1 MTDLTKDLQTSVVVH
16 DDFDHHAFRESLSLF
31 PKLRNVLETAARSL
45 PTAAKLIEDIFYSLY
60 KPTVNLEEP
69 SELPPSASI
78 NRSIIEQMKSTTQWD
93 QVRGAGTVGDLF
105 YSAVAAAT
113 IARGVLSAVD
123 QATRKRLRELHEAER
138 AANILYQ
145 DAESYDEAANA
156 KPDRSSEFALQAQE
170 ARQQAQEEEE
180 RVEQVAEELDEQNE
194 QIEDATR
201 QAAREACSSAEDE
214 VEEMEAAIK
223 SYSNG
228 YGDTGP
234 GTGTAPLAM
243 TLKEKISLAQ
253 KVGQTNILQ
262 QVAELCGR
270 MTRIAMEV
278 QKSKIKHPPTHLVG
292 VEVGDNLTRVLPAE
306 LANLST
312 PQLHPAF
319 YAKYADKQLMQRR
332 MVGYQ
337 KQGRGPIIVILD
349 SSGSMRSGLGK
360 TSKEA
365 WSKAVALALLA
376 IARKQK
382 RDFAIIHFSDSYS
395 YTRGDK
401 DQKQIKSFVFPKGE
415 ATSTE
420 LVATTEFYFGGGTE
434 FEPWMNEALK
444 QVEDSRF
451 TRADVICV
459 SDGEVHIGAELEAS
473 WNRRR
478 KAKGMRCWSVYLNDN
493 PRWSETLGRISDGLV
508 TIDNMTAESQAL
520 QMMFSI

>member
-1 MTDLTKDLQTSVVVH
+1 MSDLTKDLQTSVVVH
-16 DDFDHHAFRESLSLF
+16 DDFDRHAFRESLSLF
-31 PKLRNVLETAARSL
+31 PKLRDVLETAARSL

-60 KPTVNLEEP
+60 KPAVNLEEL
-69 SELPPSASI
+69 SELPPSATI

-123 QATRKRLRELHEAER
+123 QATRKRLRELHDAEK
-138 AANILYQ
+138 AANALYQ
-145 DAESYDEAANA
+145 DAESYDEAASA
-156 KPDRSSEFALQAQE
+156 KPDRSSEFAQQAQE
-170 ARQQAQEEEE
+170 ARQQAQEKEEQ
-180 RVEQVAEELDEQNE
+180 VEQVAEVLEAQTE

-201 QAAREACSSAEDE
+201 QAARDACSSAEDE
-214 VEEMEAAIK
+214 VEQMEAAIK

-228 YGDTGP
+228 YGDMGA

-243 TLKEKISLAQ
+243 TLKEKIGLAE
-253 KVGQTNILQ
+253 KVGKTNILQ

-292 VEVGDNLTRVLPAE
+292 VERGDNLTKILPIE

-312 PQLHPAF
+312 PQLYPAF
-319 YAKYADKQLMQRR
+319 YASYADRQLLQRK

-337 KQGRGPIIVILD
+337 KQGRGPIIVIID
-349 SSGSMRSGLGK
+349 SSGSMRSWLGK

-382 RDFAIIHFSDSYS
+382 RDFAIIHFSDEEYR
-395 YTRGDK
+395 TGK
-401 DQKQIKSFVFPKGE
+401 PQLKSFVFPQGQ
-415 ATSTE
+415 ARHTD

-434 FEPWMNEALK
+434 FEPWMQEALK
-444 QVEDSRF
+444 LVEDSRF

-459 SDGEVHIGAELEAS
+459 SDGEVVISPELEAS

-478 KAKGMRCWSVYLNDN
+478 KAKGTRCWSVYLNDN
-493 PRWSETLGRISDGLV
+493 TYWSQTLARISDGLV
-508 TIDNMTAESQAL
+508 TIDSIAAESNAL